1 MSTSN
6 TNPRKVV
13 TGVARFSYLH
23 IWKPSAINEGDTPKY
38 SATLIIPKS
47 DKATVAAIN
56 AAIEAA
62 KEEGKSKWGGKIPA
76 KMTSPLRDGDEERPD
91 DEAYVNSWF
100 INPKSTTQPG
110 IVDAKA
116 NPIMDQDEIYSGAYG
131 RASITAYAYDAK
143 GNKGVAFYLNHL
155 MLVKHGEPLGG
166 AKTKAED
173 DFAEFVGEAAEDDM
187 LA

>member
-13 TGVARFSYLH
+13 TGVVRFSYLH
-23 IWKPSAINEGDTPKY
+23 IWKPSTINEGDTPKY

-47 DKATVAAIN
+47 DKATVDAIN
-56 AAIEAA
+56 HVIQLA

-76 KMTSPLRDGDEERPD
+76 KMDSPLRDGDEERPD
-91 DEAYVNSWF
+91 DPAYANAYF

-116 NPIMDQDEIYSGAYG
+116 QPIMDQDEIYSGAYG
-131 RASITAYAYDAK
+131 RASITAYPYDAK
-143 GNKGVAFYLNHL
+143 GNKGVAFYLNNI
-155 MLVKHGEPLGG
+155 MKVKDGEPLGG
-166 AKTKAED
+166 AKSKPED
-173 DFAEFVGEAAEDDM
+173 DFAAYVGEEVDDM